1 MSPVDPLILDFGG
14 VEGGG
19 RIANVHVR
27 KAAHAARNIVL
38 TLHDE
43 GSDGDADDD
52 QIGLFL
58 VFLYP
63 GIVWAPEHQGMRV
76 DRWVKRDR
84 RMVIQVAV
92 DDGVVLD
99 AGEARAYVAQN
110 LRAAGL
116 LLDAEVSKRGIPGST
131 ATCHRLIEA
140 VLASEEW
147 AGLQHG

>member
-1 MSPVDPLILDFGG
+1 M
-14 VEGGG
+14 
-19 RIANVHVR
+19 
-27 KAAHAARNIVL
+27 L